1 MTNFNTIWRNY
12 LKDEEITPGKTTK
25 RQILAENT
33 DIYGKID
40 EKLLREITEEELGH
54 IEDVLGNL
62 DPDEMPFNNLFKGQM
77 RLILPFNALDATS
90 EIGQFLKFWDN
101 LYQGDDEDRQK
112 AIGWKWEPDFSTGK
126 ATRSRPLY
134 KTDMAFQHAS
144 EDFTEKKLEALVG
157 DLTGGV
163 LPDDWTPV
171 DTPKRSPETMKI
183 GKVLNKIATLIPK
196 YKEFIQRRNPVL
208 RGDKGPLTADEQN
221 QAQRLHN
228 ALYNLVGN
236 TRALKYVLE
245 RPQVAQKFAR
255 FWELTGA
262 ALFKGD
268 PNAGRD
274 NTYSIIV
281 TRNPIDILRMAD
293 FDNIESCHS
302 PPSRATGDVSYYK
315 CAVAE
320 AQGHGAVAYI
330 VKTEDLFNQYDG
342 ETLEEIQNDEEF
354 QTEEVFWDEKRDEG
368 RLEPISRVRLRQ
380 MRYWDKAADPEGKPP
395 EMTKWEWTQA
405 STPGTDL
412 AVPEA
417 RTYGQKFEDFRKTM
431 VKWASE
437 NQQEQLKA
445 APRNPRDGK
454 IDLDK
459 FVKYGGS
466 YEDNTANGLLMN
478 MFPAGTKA
486 YGTIEQDTTTED
498 ALDSNL
504 LGDVRAIW
512 TDECQA
518 LTNEANH
525 LMHACEVG
533 FDIVEDGA
541 NGFYIEVKGIMRLKW
556 DEGEWEKWPNAQ
568 DVSYLLMD
576 AKEYGWFQWMNP
588 DYPSSF
594 QKMGRENGVY
604 KFGFFFAIEPNE
616 EIWEYGEYANDP
628 GIYDQWCT
636 AVQKVDQ
643 QRHAV
648 EEVITRVAKEQGW
661 MKGGKFQALAWK
673 VHNDDIT
680 SYEWDVEADGDYD
693 ETYEITAT
701 TNITVEWD
709 DVVLSKFNNISQKD
723 MQDIVDSRDLRLLF
737 RTDVLGA
744 IRNVLEIDYWL
755 DIHSEGT
762 VDNMEEYNIEYQVQ
776 FSITEDSPD
785 EQVELFAHLIE
796 DADDEDDLRDALI
809 LSILQVIRKHNIQE
823 NISRY
828 SSKDDEFFV
837 KRWKANFKH

>member
-1 MTNFNTIWRNY
+1 A
-12 LKDEEITPGKTTK
+12 K

-208 RGDKGPLTADEQN
+208 RGDKGPLTTDEQN

-302 PPSRATGDVSYYK
+302 PPSRATGDVS
-315 CAVAE
+315 
-320 AQGHGAVAYI
+320 
-330 VKTEDLFNQYDG
+330 
-342 ETLEEIQNDEEF
+342 
-354 QTEEVFWDEKRDEG
+354 
-368 RLEPISRVRLRQ
+368 
-380 MRYWDKAADPEGKPP
+380 
-395 EMTKWEWTQA
+395 
-405 STPGTDL
+405 
-412 AVPEA
+412 
-417 RTYGQKFEDFRKTM
+417 
-431 VKWASE
+431 
-437 NQQEQLKA
+437 
-445 APRNPRDGK
+445 
-454 IDLDK
+454 
-459 FVKYGGS
+459 
-466 YEDNTANGLLMN
+466 
-478 MFPAGTKA
+478 
-486 YGTIEQDTTTED
+486 
-498 ALDSNL
+498 
-504 LGDVRAIW
+504 
-512 TDECQA
+512 
-518 LTNEANH
+518 
-525 LMHACEVG
+525 
-533 FDIVEDGA
+533 
-541 NGFYIEVKGIMRLKW
+541 
-556 DEGEWEKWPNAQ
+556 
-568 DVSYLLMD
+568 
-576 AKEYGWFQWMNP
+576 
-588 DYPSSF
+588 
-594 QKMGRENGVY
+594 
-604 KFGFFFAIEPNE
+604 
-616 EIWEYGEYANDP
+616 
-628 GIYDQWCT
+628 
-636 AVQKVDQ
+636 
-643 QRHAV
+643 
-648 EEVITRVAKEQGW
+648 
-661 MKGGKFQALAWK
+661 
-673 VHNDDIT
+673 
-680 SYEWDVEADGDYD
+680 
-693 ETYEITAT
+693 
-701 TNITVEWD
+701 
-709 DVVLSKFNNISQKD
+709 
-723 MQDIVDSRDLRLLF
+723 
-737 RTDVLGA
+737 
-744 IRNVLEIDYWL
+744 
-755 DIHSEGT
+755 
-762 VDNMEEYNIEYQVQ
+762 
-776 FSITEDSPD
+776 
-785 EQVELFAHLIE
+785 
-796 DADDEDDLRDALI
+796 
-809 LSILQVIRKHNIQE
+809 
-823 NISRY
+823 
-828 SSKDDEFFV
+828 
-837 KRWKANFKH
+837 